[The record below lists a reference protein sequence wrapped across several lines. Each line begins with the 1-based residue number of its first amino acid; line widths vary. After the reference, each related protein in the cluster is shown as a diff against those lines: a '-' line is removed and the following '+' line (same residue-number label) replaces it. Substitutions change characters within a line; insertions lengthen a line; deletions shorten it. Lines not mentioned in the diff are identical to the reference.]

1 MAHYPVN
8 ETSVPTAFSP
18 RRLRR
23 YNLTVSASRRP
34 SAFAWLA
41 TAVIAALLLVS
52 CNEDDPPALLPTSAD
67 ELVAR
72 AFAMGIS
79 SLPSEL
85 TEESYADTFE
95 LAAGAGEIVLI
106 QRTPPWEE
114 LLAGTFSEETVL
126 ATQRETALAEEHGL
140 DIFVA
145 IDPTDGSRQRDRLA
159 GLPDDL
165 LGAGFSD
172 PLIHQA
178 LLDYARYLAETY
190 QPRYLAFGVEING
203 YQQHHPEDF
212 ERFVVIYHEAYEAVK
227 EISPDTL
234 VFPTFQFEELQGRL
248 PFQDPLPPQWYLI
261 SRFEPRL
268 DVLAISSYPD
278 VVFPEADDIP
288 DSYYQQLLLYTNRP
302 VAIAGMGYSSR
313 ATEELD
319 SLEAE
324 QAQAAFLRRT
334 LDNAQQLNMP
344 FVVWFIGQDPS
355 FTGEST
361 LDLANSGLRRQD
373 GTEKLAWRVWEQTSL
388 RPLASEPDP

>member
-1 MAHYPVN
+1 MA
-8 ETSVPTAFSP
+8 
-18 RRLRR
+18 
-23 YNLTVSASRRP
+23 
-34 SAFAWLA
+34 
-41 TAVIAALLLVS
+41 IAAFLSAS
-52 CNEDDPPALLPTSAD
+52 CNEAEPPALLPTPAD
-67 ELVAR
+67 DLEAR
-72 AFAMGIS
+72 TFVMGIS

-95 LAAGAGEIVLI
+95 LAAGAGELVLI
-106 QRTPPWEE
+106 QRTPPWDE

-126 ATQRETALAEEHGL
+126 ATQREVALAEEHGL

-145 IDPTDGSRQRDRLA
+145 IDPTDGSRRRDRLA

-178 LLDYARYLAETY
+178 LLDYARYLAEAY
-190 QPRYLAFGVEING
+190 RPRYLAFGVEMNG

-278 VVFPEADDIP
+278 VVFPEADRIP

-334 LDNAQQLNMP
+334 LANAQQLNMP

-361 LDLANSGLRRQD
+361 LDLGNSGLRRQD
-373 GTEKLAWRVWEQTSL
+373 GTEKLAWRVWEQTAL
-388 RPLASEPDP
+388 RPVAVEPDP

>member
-1 MAHYPVN
+1 M
-8 ETSVPTAFSP
+8 
-18 RRLRR
+18 
-23 YNLTVSASRRP
+23 SASRRP

-388 RPLASEPDP
+388 RPLASEPDS

>member
-1 MAHYPVN
+1 MALYPVN
-8 ETSVPTAFSP
+8 EASVPTAFSP
-18 RRLRR
+18 RRSRR
-23 YNLTVSASRRP
+23 YNLTVSASRRTP
-34 SAFAWLA
+34 AFARLA
-41 TAVIAALLLVS
+41 TVAIAAFLFVS
-52 CNEDDPPALLPTSAD
+52 CNDNQPPALLPTSVD
-67 ELVAR
+67 DLVPR
-72 AFAMGIS
+72 TFAMGIS

-145 IDPTDGSRQRDRLA
+145 IDPTDGSRRRDRLA
-159 GLPDDL
+159 DLPDDL
-165 LGAGFSD
+165 LGAGFSE

-190 QPRYLAFGVEING
+190 QPRYLAFGVEMNG

-278 VVFPEADDIP
+278 VVFPEADGIP

-324 QAQAAFLRRT
+324 RAQAAFLRRT

-373 GTEKLAWRVWEQTSL
+373 GTDKLAWRVWEQTSL
-388 RPLASEPDP
+388 RPLAAEPDS

>member
-1 MAHYPVN
+1 
-8 ETSVPTAFSP
+8 
-18 RRLRR
+18 
-23 YNLTVSASRRP
+23 
-34 SAFAWLA
+34 
-41 TAVIAALLLVS
+41 
-52 CNEDDPPALLPTSAD
+52 
-67 ELVAR
+67 
-72 AFAMGIS
+72 MGIS

-85 TEESYADTFE
+85 TEESYAETFE
-95 LAAGAGEIVLI
+95 LAGSAGEIVLI

-126 ATQRETALAEEHGL
+126 ATQRETALAAEYGL

-145 IDPTDGSRQRDRLA
+145 IDPTDGSRRRDRLA

-190 QPRYLAFGVEING
+190 QPRYLAFGVEMNG

-212 ERFVVIYHEAYEAVK
+212 ERFVVIYHEAYEAIK

-278 VVFPEADDIP
+278 VIFPEADGIP
-288 DSYYQQLLLYTNRP
+288 DSYYQQLSLYTNRP
-302 VAIAGMGYSSR
+302 IAIAGMGFTSR
-313 ATEELD
+313 ASEEV
-319 SLEAE
+319 SSVEAE

-334 LDNAQQLNMP
+334 LDNAQQLDMA
-344 FVVWFIGQDPS
+344 FVVWFVGQDPS
-355 FTGEST
+355 FTGESA
-361 LDLANSGLRRQD
+361 LDLANSGLKRQD
-373 GTEKLAWRVWEQTSL
+373 GSVKLAWNVWEQTAQ
-388 RPLASEPDP
+388 RPLTIDPQSP

>member
-8 ETSVPTAFSP
+8 EASVPTAFSP
-18 RRLRR
+18 RRPRR
-23 YNLTVSASRRP
+23 YNLIVSASRRP

-67 ELVAR
+67 ELVDR

-278 VVFPEADDIP
+278 VVFPEADGIP

-313 ATEELD
+313 ATEEID
-319 SLEAE
+319 SVEAE

-361 LDLANSGLRRQD
+361 LDLAHSGLKRQD

-388 RPLASEPDP
+388 RPLASEPDS